1 MFKNLFPK
9 NDSFYDL
16 FDSAAANVVLG
27 AELLLETLTAGDP
40 DGSLVKRI
48 EETEHAGDNVV
59 HETISRLHK
68 TFVTPLDREVIHSLV
83 SRLDDVLD
91 HTDAAA
97 QRLGLFDL
105 TTGPAPEHAQRV
117 GTLLVAATRQIHTDI
132 GLLRTLKDPE
142 AILKG
147 CVETNRLENAAD
159 EAFRMGLKALFT
171 EEEDVRRIIMW
182 KEVYESL
189 ENAIDRCEDV
199 ANLLEGVVLEN
210 A

>member
-1 MFKNLFPK
+1 
-9 NDSFYDL
+9 
-16 FDSAAANVVLG
+16 
-27 AELLLETLTAGDP
+27 
-40 DGSLVKRI
+40 
-48 EETEHAGDNVV
+48 
-59 HETISRLHK
+59 
-68 TFVTPLDREVIHSLV
+68 
-83 SRLDDVLD
+83 LD

-97 QRLGLFDL
+97 QRLALFEL
-105 TTGPAPEHAQRV
+105 ATGPAPEQARRI
-117 GTLLVAATRQIHTDI
+117 GKILVAATRQVRTDI

-147 CVETNRLENAAD
+147 CVETNRLENEAD
-159 EAFRMGLKALFT
+159 EAFRMGLKALFND
-171 EEEDVRRIIMW
+171 EPDVRRIIMW

>member
-1 MFKNLFPK
+1 MLKNLFPR

-27 AELLLETLTAGDP
+27 AELLLETLTAGDLE
-40 DGSLVKRI
+40 GKIARRI
-48 EETEHAGDNVV
+48 EETEHAGDTNV
-59 HETISRLHK
+59 HETLSRLHK

-97 QRLGLFDL
+97 QRLALVEL
-105 TTGPAPEHAQRV
+105 AAGPAPEQARRI
-117 GTLLVAATRQIHTDI
+117 GKILVAATRQVRTDI

-147 CVETNRLENAAD
+147 CVETNRLENEAD
-159 EAFRMGLKALFT
+159 EAFRMGLKALFND
-171 EEEDVRRIIMW
+171 EPDVRRIIMW